1 MAETGKILFP
11 VTAVT
16 ELQDAQTQWDT
27 LVIVLNSVENLPGS
41 FGAIKSALETMQK
54 VDNAFSSKVSLVPF
68 EGKRLIVSP
77 TGPLSRDQD
86 DVRRCSDAAQAGVKR
101 ALSAGAKC
109 LCLVAA
115 PELKVFEEYQLVTLL
130 AALGA
135 LYMPLE
141 VREWNIK
148 NGKSC
153 VKVSSFLFWCDNE
166 KDGEKIVSH
175 ACNIE
180 NGRIVARDIGGGDPE
195 WMAAPRAAEYIL
207 ATFSSTVKVKVYSG
221 HAELEKRF
229 PLLAAVNRCAQHV
242 PRHDARVVKLHY
254 KGEGEIK
261 RILYFVGKGITYDT
275 GGADIKTGG
284 LMAGM
289 YTDKCG
295 AATVAGLFKILETV
309 KPEDI
314 EVVGWLALVRNSV
327 GSDCYVSDE
336 VIASRAGVRV
346 RVVNTDAEGRMVMAD
361 LLCRAKESALKPKN
375 YKYCPHIFTIATLTG
390 HVIRTYGPNYTAV
403 LDNGPARKISF
414 AQSLQTA
421 GDIMGDPLE
430 ISNIRREDYEIV
442 APLSEYE
449 DVLQSNT
456 SASSPSPRGHQFP
469 AAFHLIASGLD
480 KHGIDSSTPV
490 AYTHLDIAGS
500 GGGHPNF
507 PTGAPIP
514 ALVHQLI
521 G

>member
-135 LYMPLE
+135 LYM
-141 VREWNIK
+141 
-148 NGKSC
+148 
-153 VKVSSFLFWCDNE
+153 
-166 KDGEKIVSH
+166 DGEKIVSH

-207 ATFSSTVKVKVYSG
+207 ATFSSTV
-221 HAELEKRF
+221 
-229 PLLAAVNRCAQHV
+229 
-242 PRHDARVVKLHY
+242 
-254 KGEGEIK
+254 
-261 RILYFVGKGITYDT
+261 KGITYDT

-390 HVIRTYGPNYTAV
+390 HVIRTYGPNYTVSVQLNLTFVCAGITLSLVCICVTRLYWIMALQGRSV
-403 LDNGPARKISF
+403 LHSPYR
-414 AQSLQTA
+414 Q
-421 GDIMGDPLE
+421 
-430 ISNIRREDYEIV
+430 DYEIV